1 MRIYVCVKHVP
12 DTAANIKIT
21 NDTGYRP
28 EKFYWAV
35 VTFTAS
41 PSNSLNE
48 KGSTAK
54 IIITE
59 EITYVS
65 GRCCSHTDA
74 LFR

>member
-1 MRIYVCVKHVP
+1 MQAWACSKLTTKVRIPAMRIYVCVKHVP

-48 KGSTAK
+48 KGRQLK
-54 IIITE
+54 
-59 EITYVS
+59 
-65 GRCCSHTDA
+65 
-74 LFR
+74 